1 MNNANVVSRMG
12 NPQNG
17 GPDLNFRKQRQRR
30 IRLNKKDYIYRKLCQ
45 MLGELMIVLLKVQRE
60 LQQLK
65 EWYDA
70 LSRPVSPFQ
79 LLCVKEI

>member
-1 MNNANVVSRMG
+1 
-12 NPQNG
+12 
-17 GPDLNFRKQRQRR
+17 
-30 IRLNKKDYIYRKLCQ
+30 

-79 LLCVKEI
+79 LLCVKEILHTKKSLISFLNVTTLWAKFEFFRNFKTNVKLYWIITVERK